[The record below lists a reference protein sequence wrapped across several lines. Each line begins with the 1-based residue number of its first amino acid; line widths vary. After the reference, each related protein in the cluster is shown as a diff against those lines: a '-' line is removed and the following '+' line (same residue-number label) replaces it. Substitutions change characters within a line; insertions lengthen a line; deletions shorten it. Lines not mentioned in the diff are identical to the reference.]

1 MPRGKG
7 KGNLKTFVFSIDA
20 DDVKYKDLINYLESI
35 DNGARSYV
43 IRQILNSYIGNQ
55 CVIPTNAIPP
65 VVENTPNISE
75 NINSGNDNVKD
86 TTVQPQPSKTE
97 KAVLVQGNKGKNRS
111 FVPNKIKTNVE
122 NKEEPIP
129 VQKKEDSAKSEIS
142 EGMSKLLQ
150 NFQ

>member
-20 DDVKYKDLINYLESI
+20 DDVKYQDLINYLESI

-55 CVIPTNAIPP
+55 CVIPVNSVPP
-65 VVENTPNISE
+65 VVENTNT
-75 NINSGNDNVKD
+75 
-86 TTVQPQPSKTE
+86 TTVTEIEKTPTKSPEPPSKVE
-97 KAVLVQGNKGKNRS
+97 KPVQGNRVKPKS
-111 FVPNKIKTNVE
+111 FAPNKIKNASE
-122 NKEEPIP
+122 SKEENLE
-129 VQKKEDSAKSEIS
+129 KKNDVATPEIS

>member
-20 DDVKYKDLINYLESI
+20 DDVKYQDLINYLESI

-55 CVIPTNAIPP
+55 CVIPPNTISSTP
-65 VVENTPNISE
+65 VETVSSQKEEQTPVIKNHQVSV
-75 NINSGNDNVKD
+75 S
-86 TTVQPQPSKTE
+86 TE
-97 KAVLVQGNKGKNRS
+97 KSEKSSHSNSNRVKSKS
-111 FVPNKIKTNVE
+111 FVPNKIKPTQPQETVVKEE
-122 NKEEPIP
+122 NKGENITKP
-129 VQKKEDSAKSEIS
+129 EIS
-142 EGMSKLLQ
+142 DGMSKLLQ